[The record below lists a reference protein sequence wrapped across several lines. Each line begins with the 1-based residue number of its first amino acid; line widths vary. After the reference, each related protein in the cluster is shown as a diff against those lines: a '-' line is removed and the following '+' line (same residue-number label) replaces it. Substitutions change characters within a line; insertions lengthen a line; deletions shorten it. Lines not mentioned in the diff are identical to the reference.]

1 MKHNKD
7 NNAVRSEKLRML
19 RIRIRNIDF
28 IVIRNFVIRNFGSDS
43 GSRRQFNFGSS
54 APGSETQDFIVPDSR
69 MPSFHAE
76 NLAEQLKTVTKARE
90 ELSLALALEK
100 GRRQELDQWRQQA
113 EERRRQDLEQWRQET
128 EARSKSLSQA
138 VKVCLEPPSSQC
150 CGSESGSVGSV
161 CIWASWI
168 RIRIH

>member
-1 MKHNKD
+1 MIHKKD
-7 NNAVRSEKLRML
+7 TNAIGSWKPGTVR
-19 RIRIRNIDF
+19 RIRTRTLILL
-28 IVIRNFVIRNFGSDS
+28 S
-43 GSRRQFNFGSS
+43 
-54 APGSETQDFIVPDSR
+54 PTQECPF
-69 MPSFHAE
+69 FHAE

-138 VKVCLEPPSSQC
+138 VKVCLAVLQC
-150 CGSESGSVGSV
+150 Y
-161 CIWASWI
+161 
-168 RIRIH
+168 

>member
-1 MKHNKD
+1 LNIILISG
-7 NNAVRSEKLRML
+7 ARSNQ
-19 RIRIRNIDF
+19 IRIHNN
-28 IVIRNFVIRNFGSDS
+28 VKECPTCV
-43 GSRRQFNFGSS
+43 
-54 APGSETQDFIVPDSR
+54 
-69 MPSFHAE
+69 E

-138 VKVCLEPPSSQC
+138 VKVCLAVLQC
-150 CGSESGSVGSV
+150 YRTELKISY
-161 CIWASWI
+161 AL
-168 RIRIH
+168 

>member
-1 MKHNKD
+1 
-7 NNAVRSEKLRML
+7 L
-19 RIRIRNIDF
+19 
-28 IVIRNFVIRNFGSDS
+28 
-43 GSRRQFNFGSS
+43 
-54 APGSETQDFIVPDSR
+54 TQECPF
-69 MPSFHAE
+69 FHAE

-138 VKVCLEPPSSQC
+138 VKVCLALPSSVTELKISYDAQC
-150 CGSESGSVGSV
+150 AYCLVSGV
-161 CIWASWI
+161 
-168 RIRIH
+168 RITDPNGALVHFIFCENSLGKMKL

>member
-7 NNAVRSEKLRML
+7 NA
-19 RIRIRNIDF
+19 IIH
-28 IVIRNFVIRNFGSDS
+28 SD
-43 GSRRQFNFGSS
+43 
-54 APGSETQDFIVPDSR
+54 PGSLERSGFESRTLILLSPTQECPF
-69 MPSFHAE
+69 FHAE

-138 VKVCLEPPSSQC
+138 VKVCLAVLQC
-150 CGSESGSVGSV
+150 Y
-161 CIWASWI
+161 
-168 RIRIH
+168 